1 MTEDQPMNS
10 APTSA
15 PPTPQPSRGSR
26 PGDVRIRRE
35 RPTQPSLLGKIASR
49 LRGALPR

>member
-1 MTEDQPMNS
+1 MSNVSAAVPTQSQP
-10 APTSA
+10 T
-15 PPTPQPSRGSR
+15 RGSR

-35 RPTQPSLLGKIASR
+35 RIAQPSLLGRIASR